1 MQSVYEA
8 DYVTVDLG
16 IAGEIDFTNFTALV
30 SGSREDDGTSF
41 ESPLA
46 RRKPKVR
53 SCRSRRR

>member
-1 MQSVYEA
+1 MLTLRCLLLSP
-8 DYVTVDLG
+8 
-16 IAGEIDFTNFTALV
+16 GEIDFTNFTALV

-53 SCRSRRR
+53 TAARRR

>member
-1 MQSVYEA
+1 MLLVSP
-8 DYVTVDLG
+8 
-16 IAGEIDFTNFTALV
+16 GEIDFTNFTALV

-53 SCRSRRR
+53 SCRSRRH